1 MIGLVIPPP
10 IQAQELAASFADL
23 SIEQLLNESVSS
35 VTKRMTRQ
43 VDAPA
48 AISVLSNDDIQR
60 SGATTIADAL
70 RMVPGLNVGAVNS
83 GEFAISAR
91 GFSNIFSNKMLVLV
105 DGRAVYNAL
114 FAGVFWDLQQPILE
128 DLDRVEVIRGPGAAV
143 WGANSMNGVINIVSR
158 SARDTQGGL
167 AYIGGGNI
175 HESMA
180 GGRYGG
186 KIGDDIY
193 YRIFASTQS
202 THTYT
207 QPDGSSGENAWDSWH
222 GGFRLDQY
230 ADASTHLTW
239 QADATAL
246 EQETGDSDAYNI
258 NTLARLTYELSGK
271 SSIEL
276 QAYYDRVYRNSPL
289 RAKGLTDTFD
299 VTAQHNF
306 SLGQSHDITWGLGY
320 RFIATTV
327 KETNPLARVKTSQF
341 DLNLFSLFLQD
352 EWHMFNDKLTLT
364 TGARL
369 EHNDY
374 TGFEI
379 QPNLRVLFKPTEKQ
393 TLWAAV
399 SRAVRTPSATEG
411 MDVFSFVYGGP
422 FVAPG
427 FVPPAGVYVP
437 VVVGNDSP
445 SSEVLWAYEMGY
457 RIQPHRKVSIDS
469 SAFYNRYKGLINVG
483 EISRF
488 TPGLPVGIAE
498 RPFTNNL
505 NAETYGGELAVTFS
519 PSDAWRLTTSYSLL
533 FADFHGSD
541 MSIAEEQER
550 FMPTHQVAIRSSYD
564 FSPRTSLDVQVRYVD
579 QIDTVPSYITADI
592 RLLHHL
598 TDNLD
603 ISLVA
608 QNLFDD
614 QHLEQRP
621 QAVTMTSQVPRGFY
635 AKITWRF

>member
-1 MIGLVIPPP
+1 MIGLVVSLN
-10 IQAQELAASFADL
+10 IQAQDSANDFADL
-23 SIEQLLNESVSS
+23 SIEQLLNESVTS
-35 VTKRMTRQ
+35 VTKRETRQ

-60 SGATTIADAL
+60 TGATTIADAL
-70 RMVPGLNVGAVNS
+70 RLVPGLHVGAVNS
-83 GEFAISAR
+83 GEFAVSAR

-128 DLDRVEVIRGPGAAV
+128 DLDRIEIIRGPGAAV
-143 WGANSMNGVINIVSR
+143 WGANAMNGVINIVSR
-158 SARDTQGGL
+158 SARETQGGL
-167 AYIGGGNI
+167 AYVGGGNI
-175 HESMA
+175 HESMV

-193 YRIFASTQS
+193 YRIFASSQS
-202 THTYT
+202 THSYT
-207 QPDGSSGENAWDSWH
+207 NADGSSAEDDWKSWQ

-239 QADATAL
+239 QADVTKL
-246 EQETGDSDAYNI
+246 EQETGGLDAYNI
-258 NTLARLTYELSGK
+258 NTLGRLTYELSGR

-276 QAYYDRVYRNSPL
+276 QAYYDRVYRDSPL
-289 RAKGLTDTFD
+289 RAIGHSDTFD
-299 VTAQHNF
+299 FTAQHNF
-306 SLGQSHDITWGLGY
+306 SLGQFHDITWGLGY
-320 RFIATTV
+320 RFIATSV
-327 KETNPLARVKTSQF
+327 KETNPLAKVNTNQF
-341 DLNLFSLFLQD
+341 DLNLFSLFFQD
-352 EWHMFNDKLTLT
+352 EWHMFQDKLTVT
-364 TGARL
+364 TGARV

-399 SRAVRTPSATEG
+399 SRAVRTPAATEG
-411 MDVFSFVYGGP
+411 MDVFAFAYGQP
-422 FVAPG
+422 FAAPG
-427 FVPPAGVYVP
+427 GLYVP
-437 VVVGNDSP
+437 TVVGNDSP

-457 RIQPHRKVSIDS
+457 RLQPHRKVSIDS
-469 SAFYNRYKGLINVG
+469 AAYYNRYKDLINVG

-488 TPGLPVGIAE
+488 NPGIPVGTAE
-498 RPFTNNL
+498 RPFKNNL
-505 NAETYGGELAVTFS
+505 SAETYGGELAVTVS
-519 PSDAWRLTTSYSLL
+519 PTDTWRLTTSYSLL
-533 FADFHGSD
+533 FADFHGAD
-541 MSIAEEQER
+541 LSIAEEQER
-550 FMPTHQVAIRSSYD
+550 FMPTHLVGLRSSYD
-564 FSPRTSLDVQVRYVD
+564 FSSRASFDVQLRYVD
-579 QIDTVPSYITADI
+579 QIDMVPSYITADL
-592 RLLHHL
+592 RLLYHL

-608 QNLFDD
+608 QNIFED

-621 QAVTMTSQVPRGFY
+621 QAVTITTQVPRGFY